1 MIFTSI
7 LFAMLSIAFP
17 REGVKF
23 QHFDKIYVIGAVDRG
38 VKEVFLNGKSVSVYR
53 TGAWAGMVDVKPG
66 LNEITVTSKDESVK
80 RRFYVAKPPSTNDLK
95 VVQKKYEKLPY
106 ASDEPQDIP
115 TNKPPS
121 DITIFIDSGHGGHDS
136 GAISPHSYPEKQV
149 NLLVAKEIKKKLD
162 SLGYNVILTRTNDVF
177 IALQDRPLAA
187 HETKADAFI
196 SIHHNAPAHNH
207 DAANTRYASVYA
219 WNDIGKVLGES
230 IRSSF
235 EEAVK
240 DEISV
245 RGVFTANFKV
255 MRSPQVPSC
264 LVEIDFITHP
274 AGEAASWN
282 VDRRRKVGAAIAKG
296 IDNWCKGK

>member
-7 LFAMLSIAFP
+7 LFALLSIAFP

-23 QHFDKIYVIGAVDRG
+23 QHLDKIYVIGAVDRG
-38 VKEVFLNGKSVSVYR
+38 VKEVYLNGKSVSVYR
-53 TGAWAGMVDVKPG
+53 IGAWAGMVDVQPG
-66 LNEITVTSKDESVK
+66 LNEITVTSKLEKVS
-80 RRFYVAKPPSTNDLK
+80 RSFYVANPPSTNGQK

-106 ASDEPQDIP
+106 ASDEPQVVP
-115 TNKPPS
+115 TNKTPAS
-121 DITIFIDSGHGGHDS
+121 ITIYLDAGHGGHDS
-136 GAISPHSYPEKQV
+136 GAVSPHSYPEKQV
-149 NLLVAKEIKKKLD
+149 NLFVAKEIKKSLD

-177 IALQDRPLAA
+177 IALQDRPKMA

-207 DAANTRYASVYA
+207 NAATTRYASVYA
-219 WNDIGKVLGES
+219 WNDIGKVLGEA
-230 IRSSF
+230 IRTSF

-245 RGVFTANFKV
+245 RGVFSANFKV

-264 LVEIDFITHP
+264 LVEIDFVTHP

-282 VDRRRKVGAAIAKG
+282 VDRRRKVGAAIARG
-296 IDNWCKGK
+296 IDNWCKGQ